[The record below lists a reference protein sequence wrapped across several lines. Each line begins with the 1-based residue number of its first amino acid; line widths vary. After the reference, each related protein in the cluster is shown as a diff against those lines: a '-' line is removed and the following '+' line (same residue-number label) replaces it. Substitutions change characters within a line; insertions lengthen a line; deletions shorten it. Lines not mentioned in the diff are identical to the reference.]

1 MLSCFWTVCGRGVW
15 ITQKTRDRDLLRS
28 GFRRVGGVHNLH
40 VWELAPG
47 QVALSAHLDLSDLHQ
62 WPSILE
68 QTVAVLSDMGVD
80 HITLQPEVSESS
92 AWPHPQEG
100 KVQ

>member
-1 MLSCFWTVCGRGVW
+1 MKIFSAMAAVSGV
-15 ITQKTRDRDLLRS
+15 R
-28 GFRRVGGVHNLH
+28 GVHNLH

-47 QVALSAHLDLSDLHQ
+47 QVALSAHLDLSDLQQ
-62 WPSILE
+62 WPSVLA
-68 QTVAVLSDMGVD
+68 QTVALLTELGVD

-92 AWPHPQEG
+92 AWPHPQEE